1 MYYNSSMYLQAMQST
16 NTRRHKNKKQM
27 VQRTTFKVV
36 TEDYI
41 DYNDKIRSN
50 QYLEYFNKKK

>member
-1 MYYNSSMYLQAMQST
+1 
-16 NTRRHKNKKQM
+16 M
-27 VQRTTFKVV
+27 VQRTAFKVV
-36 TEDYI
+36 VEDYI